1 MGGYMHSLR
10 IRVYLKLITA
20 LVILLVLTVFN
31 FTLIYAD
38 DTNLGRTPDGVFPL
52 QENDVI
58 MEAEEITVDLEK
70 NSVECIFVFHNTGKK
85 KSVYM
90 GFPGQLGLK
99 YENIN
104 AVDLNVRN
112 FKTYIKGKEVPV
124 TREKSIKKDT
134 LERLNM
140 QDYNEFFTF
149 TVPFEADERIT
160 IRNTYNFMPTYDSI
174 GNVYSGYVLE
184 TGAMWKGTIGSAK
197 VIFKLGNIKPYQI
210 EKLNIGG
217 FRFEGNTLVWERKD
231 FEPKYNLQVT
241 YNTYRYSPDFYL
253 CSDETT
259 KREAYLKKNSYE
271 IVEQLA
277 RKNETDELISLY
289 NKAVHEYNSILAL
302 YIASFLPADKIVKE
316 DTNID
321 SIDVRKMYDY
331 YAVECNI
338 IGEEPLHTQL
348 TISHTESGS
357 VVEDF
362 SESEITSYYYRHFVP
377 GTEYTITYKLIDWL
391 DREKQKTIKFKVPE
405 QEEALSENNA
415 QPSDISAIESIAIES
430 NEIELNQ
437 IDRLD
442 IQPGGPPIYN
452 SSNDIENTTLN
463 DDTDISSGTSNKSST
478 VKQNGIDIRI
488 IIGILMGII
497 LLGITVISVI
507 KIRKKE
513 QD

>member
-1 MGGYMHSLR
+1 MHSLR
-10 IRVYLKLITA
+10 VRGCLKLVTA
-20 LVILLVLTVFN
+20 LVIIVVLTVLN
-31 FTLIYAD
+31 CTLIYAD

-85 KSVYM
+85 KNVYM

-104 AVDLNVRN
+104 AVDLKIRN

-124 TREKSIKKDT
+124 THEKSIKKDT

-253 CSDETT
+253 SSDETT
-259 KREAYLKKNSYE
+259 KREAYLKKNSYD

-277 RKNETDELISLY
+277 RKNDTDELISLY

-302 YIASFLPADKIVKE
+302 YIASFLPDNKIVKE

-321 SIDVRKMYDY
+321 NIVVRKMNDY
-331 YAVECNI
+331 YAIECNI

-348 TISHTESGS
+348 TISHTENGNTI
-357 VVEDF
+357 EDF
-362 SESEITSYYYRHFVP
+362 SESLMHSYSYYYRYFVP
-377 GTEYTITYKLIDWL
+377 GTEYTITCKLIDWL

-415 QPSDISAIESIAIES
+415 QPSDISAIES
-430 NEIELNQ
+430 NEIE
-437 IDRLD
+437 RLD
-442 IQPGGPPIYN
+442 IQPGGPPIYS
-452 SSNDIENTTLN
+452 SSNDIENVALN
-463 DDTDISSGTSNKSST
+463 DDTDISSDTSNKSNT
-478 VKQNGIDIRI
+478 ENQTGIYIRI
-488 IIGILMGII
+488 FIGMLMGIF
-497 LLGITVISVI
+497 LLGITVALVI

-513 QD
+513 QA